1 MLSQGAR
8 PGSAASDV
16 WRLARDWWAL
26 VLVVAVGGYLRLAH
40 LGALGFRWDEDLS
53 GLAVRAILEK
63 GVPELPSGMIYL
75 RGGLFSHLMAASASL
90 FGFSEFALRLPAAL
104 FGIAL
109 IVVAYFFAA
118 ALFGRLVG
126 LLTAALLAVS
136 FWDIDLARYAR
147 FYSAFSVFYV
157 LTLYAI
163 WQFRVKSPSAAGG
176 VLCVAL
182 AVVTLSLHDLA
193 YSLALAFF
201 FPLVLRGPTAWRS
214 PREWRWPVASSA
226 VLAAFYLGWRAFV
239 RASRTLPALAGDGG
253 AAPGSEVDE
262 LTRSFVALPDMPL
275 LTGILE
281 RAPLFVPVLAV
292 LAVGAALYLTRR
304 FGSSTRERVWV
315 ALIAACAA
323 LQLFNL
329 ALVGTLLLA
338 FAKRTGLPSLRSS
351 EVLAAGALIAVT
363 FVAWVVAVVAFGVDI
378 SPLEPLTLRTVV
390 RELLDF
396 PYFYVFWGF
405 PNEWPLAA
413 AVATV
418 GALVAFHR
426 AALGRDA
433 AAGFAL
439 LALAGPLVGNALFSS
454 PFELFRYNAAF
465 NTLFFVFVALAFV
478 HWRELV
484 PAWRPTLFHPP
495 RKRAVAV
502 GTAMLVMLALAYDL
516 NPLRGWLAVER
527 AYSNQGALYRTFGVT
542 AYSDFK
548 TTADYVARHA
558 TPHDLIVT
566 PDSREY
572 YNYLGRV
579 DLWLRSGRYEDQSY
593 LQKGTRRDLYV
604 DTPLVST
611 LPELQKA
618 LATPNQTKWVLA
630 SSRILADPKAPV
642 APEIREYLRHQ
653 EQRVVYVGLDRDR
666 KVYRFE

>member
-8 PGSAASDV
+8 PDGAVSGV
-16 WRLARDWWAL
+16 RRLARDWWAL
-26 VLVVAVGGYLRLAH
+26 VLIVAVGGYLRLAH

-63 GVPELPSGMIYL
+63 GVPELPSGMLYL
-75 RGGLFSHLMAASASL
+75 RGGLFSHLMAASASV

-109 IVVAYFFAA
+109 ILAA
-118 ALFGRLVG
+118 FVFGNALFGRIVG

-147 FYSAFSVFYV
+147 FYSAFSVLYV

-163 WQFRVKSPSAAGG
+163 WQFRVKTPSKAGG

-182 AVVTLSLHDLA
+182 AIVTLSLHDLA

-201 FPLVLRGPTAWRS
+201 FPLVLRGPSAWRS
-214 PREWRWPVASSA
+214 PREWLWPVASSG

-239 RASRTLPALAGDGG
+239 RSSRALPALAGDPG
-253 AAPGSEVDE
+253 ATPGQEIDE
-262 LTRSFVALPDMPL
+262 LTRSFVALPHMPL
-275 LTGILE
+275 LTGMLE
-281 RAPLFVPVLAV
+281 RAPLFVPLLVL
-292 LAVGAALYLTRR
+292 LSVGAALHLTRR
-304 FGSSTRERVWV
+304 FGSPRWERVGL

-329 ALVGTLLLA
+329 ALIGTLVLA
-338 FAKRTGLPSLRSS
+338 FAKRTGLPSLRSA
-351 EVLAAGALIAVT
+351 EVLAACALIGTA
-363 FVAWVVAVVAFGVDI
+363 FVAWVVAVLVLGIDV
-378 SPLEPLTLRTVV
+378 SPLAPLGLRTVV
-390 RELLDF
+390 RGLLDF

-413 AVATV
+413 AVATI

-426 AALGRDA
+426 ASLRRDA

-495 RKRAVAV
+495 RRSAAAL
-502 GTAMLVMLALAYDL
+502 GTAMLVMLAMAYDL

-527 AYSNQGALYRTFGVT
+527 AYSNQGAIYRTFGVT

-558 TPHDLIVT
+558 SPHDLIVT

-593 LQKGTRRDLYV
+593 VQQGTRRDLYV
-604 DTPLVST
+604 DTPLVAT
-611 LPELQKA
+611 LPELKKA
-618 LATPNQTKWVLA
+618 LETPNQTKWVLA
-630 SSRILADPKAPV
+630 SSALLKDPKAPV
-642 APEIREYLRHQ
+642 APEIRAYLREQ